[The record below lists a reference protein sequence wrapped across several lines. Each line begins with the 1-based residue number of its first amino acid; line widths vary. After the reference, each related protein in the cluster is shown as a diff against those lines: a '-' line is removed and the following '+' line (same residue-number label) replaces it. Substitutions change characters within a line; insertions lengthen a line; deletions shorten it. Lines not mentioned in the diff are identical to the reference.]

1 MNLWT
6 RILIAMK
13 VSYVRQHVA
22 LAVLMACASLVA
34 LSAGAIEWSM
44 LMNSARDCPPRV
56 KL

>member
-1 MNLWT
+1 
-6 RILIAMK
+6 MK